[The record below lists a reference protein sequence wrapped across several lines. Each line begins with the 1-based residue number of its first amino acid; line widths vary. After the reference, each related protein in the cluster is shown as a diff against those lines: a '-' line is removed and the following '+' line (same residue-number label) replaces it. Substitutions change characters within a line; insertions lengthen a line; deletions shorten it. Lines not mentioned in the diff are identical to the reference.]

1 MSGLITG
8 LFSSMLALCVP
19 LLIAAEGE
27 VFVEHSGQFNMGIEG
42 MMMLG
47 ALSAFAVT
55 IVTKS
60 TPLGLLSGALTGGV
74 LAAAMFL
81 LIYKVRLDLVVVA
94 IVFNLLAAGITG
106 FLSTLFI
113 GSSRVPKQCE
123 KITDVAIPF
132 LSKIP
137 VVGPVLFARNYMV
150 YAALAFV
157 PVVARVLFRTRFG
170 LELRAVGSHKLAAS
184 TMGINVSRTQFKCFV
199 IGGLSGGL
207 AGAYMSLTLGMFVE
221 NMTMNKGFI
230 ALALCT
236 FSRGN
241 PYGTLAGALLFTL
254 ADSLQLRLQLFN
266 FSIPYEFLLML
277 PYALT
282 IVVLAAS
289 ARRGRFKKVFYGRN
303 R

>member
-1 MSGLITG
+1 MSELIAG

-27 VFVEHSGQFNMGIEG
+27 VFVERSGQFNMGIES
-42 MMMLG
+42 MMACG

-55 IVTKS
+55 FAVKS
-60 TPLGLLSGALTGGV
+60 TVLGLLAGALVGGI
-74 LAAAMFL
+74 LAVAMFL

-113 GSSRVPKQCE
+113 GSSRVPKQCK
-123 KITDVAIPF
+123 KIVDAAIPL

-137 VVGPVLFARNYMV
+137 AIGPILFTRNYMV
-150 YAALAFV
+150 YGALIFV
-157 PVVARVLFRTRFG
+157 PIVAWVLFRTRFG
-170 LELRAVGSHKLAAS
+170 LELRAVGGNKTAAS
-184 TMGINVSRTQFKCFV
+184 TMGIDVFRTQLKCFI

-241 PYGTLAGALLFTL
+241 PYGTLIGALLFAL

-282 IVVLAAS
+282 VIVLAAT
-289 ARRGRFKKVFYGRN
+289 AKQGRFKKAF
-303 R
+303 